1 MIDQVQAS
9 ADSEQAAKPTA
20 LTPRTFITRLSER
33 PTDQA
38 FAYFVRFF
46 KPKGPQRGNLILWT
60 DSEAYAKEFASKNH
74 IFARPSQVEHRNAW
88 DAARSIGLSEH
99 FR

>member
-1 MIDQVQAS
+1 M
-9 ADSEQAAKPTA
+9 SEQHLSTVRATQATKPMA
-20 LTPRTFITRLSER
+20 LAPRIFITKPSER

-46 KPKGPQRGNLILWT
+46 KPKGTPRGTLILWT
-60 DSEAYAKEFASKNH
+60 DSAAYAAEFASKNH
-74 IFARPSQVEHRNAW
+74 VFARPSKVEHRNAW
-88 DAARSIGLSEH
+88 DAARSIGLSEQ